1 MITDQET
8 NLVYFSELLKTTEKY
23 SQTCNSII
31 AILDKYQIK
40 SAFLKDTKD
49 IWARDYMPIQTDIN
63 SFVQFRYEPTYL
75 KNDLHLQ
82 SNPKEVCKSNDFTPV
97 YIDEIN
103 LDGGNI
109 IKWHDKVILTD
120 RVFSENPQYTDR
132 KKLITD
138 IEKELKAEVFII
150 PQIKSDMTG
159 HADGLVRF
167 YDEKTLIG
175 NNLNDEYK
183 YWRNAMKKFIQ
194 HFGFKYINMPV
205 FDYKAQY
212 KDKSMSAIGCY
223 MNYLEIGNLIVFPVF
238 ELEGNKDAEALNI
251 ISDLY
256 PKKTIE
262 RININEIAFKGGLM
276 NCISW
281 NIKI

>member
-1 MITDQET
+1 MITDSKT
-8 NLVYFSELLKTTEKY
+8 NRVYFSELLKTLKSFQE
-23 SQTCNSII
+23 IEL
-31 AILDKYQIK
+31 ILKKHQIK
-40 SAFLKDTKD
+40 YEAIKDTND
-49 IWARDYMPIQTDIN
+49 IWARDYMPVQTDVN
-63 SFVQFRYEPTYL
+63 KFVQFRYEPSYL
-75 KNDLHLQ
+75 KEYLQLQ
-82 SNPKEVCKSNDFTPV
+82 SNPKVILKSNGITSD
-97 YIDEIN
+97 YSEIN

-109 IKWHDKVILTD
+109 VKWIDRVILTD
-120 RVFSENPQYTDR
+120 RIFSENPQYQDR
-132 KKLITD
+132 KVLVTEIERKLN
-138 IEKELKAEVFII
+138 AEVIII

-167 YDEKTLIG
+167 YDERTIIG
-175 NNLNDEYK
+175 NCLNDEFK
-183 YWRNAMKKFIQ
+183 YWGNTMKNVIQ
-194 HFGFKYINMPV
+194 QYGFNYIDMPV
-205 FDYKAQY
+205 FDYKAKY
-212 KDKSMSAIGCY
+212 KNKSISAIGCY

-281 NIKI
+281 NIKV